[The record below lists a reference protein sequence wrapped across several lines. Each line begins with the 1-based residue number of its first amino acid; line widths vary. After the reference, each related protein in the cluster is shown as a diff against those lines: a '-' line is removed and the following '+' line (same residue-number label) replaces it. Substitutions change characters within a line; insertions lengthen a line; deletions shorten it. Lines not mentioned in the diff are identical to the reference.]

1 MRKKL
6 KAIFFDI
13 DDTLFST
20 SQFAES
26 ARRAAIEAMRAA
38 GLRADHDTCMREL
51 REVLEEFTSNYQSHF
66 DKIIHRLPEQAS
78 AGLNRAVLVAAGV
91 VAYHETKWR
100 DFRVYDDAWEALNW
114 LATTDLVRGIIS
126 AGISVKQA
134 EKLIRLNIL
143 DFLTKDAIYFTEQVG
158 ISKPNPK
165 LYQRVLDDQGLQ
177 PDTVMY
183 VGDSP
188 LHDIDP
194 ANAVGMITV
203 RSQRGGRWAEH
214 QGKTKPR
221 YEISDFHQL
230 TALLKAE
237 FGIASR

>member
-1 MRKKL
+1 
-6 KAIFFDI
+6 
-13 DDTLFST
+13 
-20 SQFAES
+20 
-26 ARRAAIEAMRAA
+26 
-38 GLRADHDTCMREL
+38 MREL

-100 DFRVYDDAWEALNW
+100 DFRVYDDAWETLSW
-114 LATTDLVRGIIS
+114 LASTDLVRGIIS
-126 AGISVKQA
+126 AGLSVKQA
-134 EKLIRLNIL
+134 EKLIRLKIQ

-194 ANAVGMITV
+194 ANEVGMITV

-214 QGKTKPR
+214 QGKTKPD
-221 YEISDFHQL
+221 YEISDFRQL

-237 FGIASR
+237 FKV